1 MYVRCGRSEQGQE
14 LTYSYTGVSRGIL
27 HGGMSAM
34 IIDETLGALVYVLKR
49 DGVIGA
55 GPAFTA
61 HLGESF
67 QYV

>member
-1 MYVRCGRSEQGQE
+1 
-14 LTYSYTGVSRGIL
+14 
-27 HGGMSAM
+27 M

-61 HLGESF
+61 HLGASY
-67 QYV
+67 QYISSYRARRSLADM

>member
-1 MYVRCGRSEQGQE
+1 
-14 LTYSYTGVSRGIL
+14 
-27 HGGMSAM
+27 M

-61 HLGESF
+61 HLGAH
-67 QYV
+67 

>member
-1 MYVRCGRSEQGQE
+1 MSKADFPGVR
-14 LTYSYTGVSRGIL
+14 RGIL

-61 HLGESF
+61 HLGASY
-67 QYV
+67 QYISSYRARRSLADM